1 MQFQPIIQKIA
12 WLIILGAHLFA
23 PVVAELG
30 HDHGV
35 PFVLSG
41 SPDHSNVSIGAKDDC
56 SACTFLR
63 ANVGQIHE
71 IATDVGNLP
80 YTTLFLFTSSPE
92 YAVAERFPSLRG
104 PPLS

>member
-1 MQFQPIIQKIA
+1 MQFQPVIRKIA
-12 WLIILGAHLFA
+12 SLLILGAHLFA

-35 PFVLSG
+35 PFALLG

-63 ANVGQIHE
+63 ANVGRIHE
-71 IATDVGNLP
+71 TATDVGNLP
-80 YTTLFLFTSSPE
+80 YITFILFTSSCDD
-92 YAVAERFPSLRG
+92 AVAKRFPSLRG